1 MKYKALT
8 SFSGVISMCKNEE
21 RELTDDFLI
30 KDLTRAGYI
39 MPMVKIV
46 RGKPATKKKEK
57 IKGGK
62 KHGC

>member
-8 SFSGVISMCKNEE
+8 SFSGVISMCKDEE

-39 MPMVKIV
+39 MPIMKIV
-46 RGKPATKKKEK
+46 KGKPATRS
-57 IKGGK
+57 KGGK
-62 KHGC
+62 KSVR